1 MSVAVD
7 PLIDPARVRDDYVPK
22 EGYFDQRFAMLELEH
37 LWSKVWQVACRAEEI
52 PNVGDY
58 VTYDIGRD
66 SITVVRRSE
75 DEIRAFFNS
84 CQHRGRRLTEG
95 CGKMKRFQCR
105 FHGWKYNLD
114 GKCIEVLDRK
124 DWADRLDDADVNL
137 IPVSVDTWGGFV
149 FINMDPNPEPLAEYL
164 RPINEL
170 LANFELEK
178 MRFRW
183 YKTARLKCNW
193 KTVLEA
199 FDEGYHAAQTHPQ
212 LLPYFDDYTGSRA
225 LGRHGA
231 FFYPEMYPP
240 LQQSRRLK
248 KEPPKDYR
256 KIVMDYTAAFNR
268 DLAAMVTPRSYEAAQ
283 RLKDEVA
290 EGATPDEVLTKWATW
305 TVEAAEKEGAG
316 WPPVTPEDV
325 RNLPADIHLFPNSVF
340 LAGNVDGMLWY
351 RARPDGTNPESCLFD
366 VWSLVRYAPGA
377 EPPLDREFYDNWQD
391 HENWGLVLTQDFR
404 NIEEVQRGMAVRSF
418 RAARTNPVQEVAVSH
433 FERTVR
439 EYLSSGAAARP
450 E

>member
-1 MSVAVD
+1 MARELD
-7 PLIDPARVRDDYVPK
+7 YLIDPGRVRDDYVPK
-22 EGYFDQRFAMLELEH
+22 EGYFDPQFARLEFEH
-37 LWSKVWQVACRAEEI
+37 LWPKVWQVACRVEEI

-66 SITVVRRSE
+66 SIIVVRKSA
-75 DEIRAFFNS
+75 DTIRAFFNS

-105 FHGWKYNLD
+105 FHGWKYDLD

-124 DWADRLDDADVNL
+124 DWGNKLDDNDVNL
-137 IPVSVDTWGGFV
+137 VPVSVDTWAGFV
-149 FINMDPNPEPLAEYL
+149 FINMDPEPEPLSEYL
-164 RPINEL
+164 KPINDL
-170 LANFELEK
+170 LTNFELEK

-183 YKTARLKCNW
+183 YKTVRLKCNW

-212 LLPYFDDYTGSRA
+212 LLPYFDDYTGSAA

-231 FFYPEMYPP
+231 FFYPEQYPP

-256 KIVMDYTAAFNR
+256 KIVMDYTAAFDR

-283 RLKDEVA
+283 RLKDEVPEDA
-290 EGATPDEVLTKWATW
+290 SPDEVLTKWAQW

-325 RNLPADIHLFPNSVF
+325 RKLPADIHLFPNSVF

-351 RARPDGTNPESCLFD
+351 RARPDGDNPESCLFD
-366 VWSLVRYAPGA
+366 VWSLVRYGPGG
-377 EPPLDREFYDNWQD
+377 EPPLERQFYENWQD
-391 HENWGLVLTQDFR
+391 HDGWGLVLTQDFR
-404 NIEEVQRGMAVRSF
+404 NIEEVQKGMAVRSF
-418 RAARTNPVQEVAVSH
+418 QGSRTNPVQEVAVSH

-439 EYLSSGAAARP
+439 EHLSRGLAERS
-450 E
+450 